1 MSDQTLIT
9 LGGFLVALI
18 AIMAP
23 IVKLNGNITELNV
36 LFRELKSLV
45 EDKTDNL
52 DKRVTEHGKEIDD
65 IRIKQIF
72 MRLVFI
78 SLFLTQN
85 GRVMINIECTR
96 NDNAHSIVN
105 V

>member
-1 MSDQTLIT
+1 MNDQIIVA
-9 LGGFLVALI
+9 LGAFLVTLI

-23 IVKLNGNITELNV
+23 IVRLNGNITELNV

-65 IRIKQIF
+65 IRIKQTQHEE
-72 MRLVFI
+72 RLRQ
-78 SLFLTQN
+78 L
-85 GRVMINIECTR
+85 EK
-96 NDNAHSIVN
+96 
-105 V
+105 

>member
-1 MSDQTLIT
+1 MSDQIIIA
-9 LGGFLVALI
+9 LGGLIVTLI

-23 IVKLNGNITELNV
+23 IVRLNSNITELNV

-65 IRIKQIF
+65 IRIKQTQHEE
-72 MRLVFI
+72 RLRQ
-78 SLFLTQN
+78 LE
-85 GRVMINIECTR
+85 R
-96 NDNAHSIVN
+96 
-105 V
+105 

>member
-1 MSDQTLIT
+1 MSDQIIIA
-9 LGGFLVALI
+9 LGGFLVMLI

-23 IVKLNGNITELNV
+23 IVRLNGNITELNV

-65 IRIKQIF
+65 SRIKQTQHEE
-72 MRLVFI
+72 RLRQ
-78 SLFLTQN
+78 L
-85 GRVMINIECTR
+85 EK
-96 NDNAHSIVN
+96 
-105 V
+105 

>member
-1 MSDQTLIT
+1 MSDQIIIA
-9 LGGFLVALI
+9 LGGFLVMLI

-23 IVKLNGNITELNV
+23 IVRLNGNITELNV

-65 IRIKQIF
+65 IRIKQTQHEE
-72 MRLVFI
+72 RLRQ
-78 SLFLTQN
+78 L
-85 GRVMINIECTR
+85 EK
-96 NDNAHSIVN
+96 
-105 V
+105 

>member
-1 MSDQTLIT
+1 MSDQIIIA
-9 LGGFLVALI
+9 LGGLIVTLI

-23 IVKLNGNITELNV
+23 IVRLNGNITELNV

-65 IRIKQIF
+65 IRIKQTQHEE
-72 MRLVFI
+72 RLRQ
-78 SLFLTQN
+78 L
-85 GRVMINIECTR
+85 EK
-96 NDNAHSIVN
+96 
-105 V
+105 

>member
-1 MSDQTLIT
+1 MSDQIIIA
-9 LGGFLVALI
+9 LGGLIVTLI

-23 IVKLNGNITELNV
+23 IVRLNGNITELNV

-65 IRIKQIF
+65 IRIKQTQHEE
-72 MRLVFI
+72 RLRQ
-78 SLFLTQN
+78 LE
-85 GRVMINIECTR
+85 R
-96 NDNAHSIVN
+96 
-105 V
+105 

>member
-65 IRIKQIF
+65 IRIKQTQHEE
-72 MRLVFI
+72 RLRQ
-78 SLFLTQN
+78 L
-85 GRVMINIECTR
+85 EK
-96 NDNAHSIVN
+96 
-105 V
+105 